1 MALRLWGLQNKGQSI
16 FQSVSERNGV
26 ATNGTRAAPRNTA
39 LVEASVKGTY
49 NGHGTAPV
57 GPPAAAAGGGGGGGR
72 GGGGGGDHIVSA
84 SSYGA
89 AVERER
95 ERRRGSK
102 VDTGPMAAGGE

>member
-1 MALRLWGLQNKGQSI
+1 MHHFLPTPQSTFKSI
-16 FQSVSERNGV
+16 SDRNGV
-26 ATNGTRAAPRNTA
+26 CTNGTPAAPRNTA

-57 GPPAAAAGGGGGGGR
+57 GVPAGGGGGGGGVS
-72 GGGGGGDHIVSA
+72 GGGGGGSGGDHFVAA

-102 VDTGPMAAGGE
+102 VDTGPMADGGGE

>member
-1 MALRLWGLQNKGQSI
+1 M
-16 FQSVSERNGV
+16 
-26 ATNGTRAAPRNTA
+26 ATNGTLAAPRNTA

-57 GPPAAAAGGGGGGGR
+57 GGVPSLAGGGGV
-72 GGGGGGDHIVSA
+72 GGGGDHIVAA
-84 SSYGA
+84 SSYGG

-95 ERRRGSK
+95 RRNSK

>member
-1 MALRLWGLQNKGQSI
+1 M
-16 FQSVSERNGV
+16 
-26 ATNGTRAAPRNTA
+26 AAPRNTA

-57 GPPAAAAGGGGGGGR
+57 GVPAGGGGGVSG
-72 GGGGGGDHIVSA
+72 GGGGGGDHIVTA
-84 SSYGA
+84 SYG